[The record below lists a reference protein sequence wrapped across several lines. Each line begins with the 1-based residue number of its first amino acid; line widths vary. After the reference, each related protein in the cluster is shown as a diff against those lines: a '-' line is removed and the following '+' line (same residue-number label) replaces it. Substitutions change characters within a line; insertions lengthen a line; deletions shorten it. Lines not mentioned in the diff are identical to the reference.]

1 MSAASL
7 GRRLAQ
13 LVLGWLVVALLLLF
27 WQLYAKSAQE
37 LFLPTFTSA
46 ASATWHL
53 VTQSTLT
60 SDVLPSVGRF
70 AAGYAIGCAIGVA
83 IGAPLG
89 YLRALDPWVRP
100 VLEFLRAMPAAAILP
115 LALLLLGTGGGM
127 RVTVIAFGACWP
139 VLLNAVDGARDVDP
153 VLIETGKINGL
164 GRYAVLRQIV
174 LPASLPQIF
183 AGLRT
188 ALGIALIVMVLSEMY
203 GASSGLGYFILTAQR
218 RFEVPETYGGVLV
231 LGIIGWLFS
240 VLFARVERR
249 ALAWHYGRLGGDGS
263 A

>member
-1 MSAASL
+1 VSAAAL
-7 GRRLAQ
+7 RRRIPH
-13 LVLGWLVVALLLLF
+13 LVLGWLVAALLLLF
-27 WQLYAKSAQE
+27 WQLYAESAQQ
-37 LFLPTFTSA
+37 LYLPTFASA
-46 ASATWHL
+46 ATATWHL
-53 VTQSTLT
+53 VTGSTLT

-70 AAGYAIGCAIGVA
+70 AAGYAIGCVIGVA
-83 IGAPLG
+83 VGTPLG
-89 YLRALDPWVRP
+89 YLRELDPWVRP
-100 VLEFLRAMPAAAILP
+100 VLEFLRAMPATAILP
-115 LALLLLGTGGGM
+115 IALLLLGTGGGM

-139 VLLNAVDGARDVDP
+139 VLLNAVDGARDVEP

-164 GRYAVLRQIV
+164 GRYAVLRRIV

-203 GASSGLGYFILTAQR
+203 GASSGLGYLILTAQR

-240 VLFARVERR
+240 VMFTRVERR
-249 ALAWHYGRLGGDGS
+249 ALAWHYGRLGRDGS
-263 A
+263 V